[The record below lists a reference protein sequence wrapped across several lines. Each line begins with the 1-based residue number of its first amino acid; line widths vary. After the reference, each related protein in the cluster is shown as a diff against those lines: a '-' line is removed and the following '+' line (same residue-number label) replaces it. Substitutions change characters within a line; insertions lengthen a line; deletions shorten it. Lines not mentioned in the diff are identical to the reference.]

1 MSAKVSAIIISLIL
15 SLLIIFQNTASIT
28 MKFLIFSFSIHLGV
42 LIFIA
47 VLLGCILV
55 FNLFSIRED
64 SYKLL
69 IKSKNRQIANLKK
82 ENSKINVVNF
92 GKDVKTDSENEELY
106 DRFKEAVKTESLSGD
121 NYEDFEKKVDDYF
134 TTNQGDFNYDE
145 FFKTNDESQD
155 VFDDNNIPLSSFDKE
170 SFSLKSSSSDNSSS
184 SDDSNEPWYMKPFF
198 RREKKLEQAT
208 IKVEIEEKPG
218 KKCLDDLIKLDL
230 DDMSKNMG
238 IKKHVKSSIA
248 DTIPALDNVATNN
261 TLIPTQEIVASDSA
275 VTPKEDIKE
284 QSDKTEHTDIQSNVS
299 SDVSKEQ
306 QSLQNTDTVVKE
318 VQETDVSSQK
328 ENQKIEDVKVEN
340 YKKEKEV
347 EDKKESE
354 EKTESAKSKSK
365 KRKVA
370 KSKKD
375 IKKIQIQ
382 SANNK
387 SSEQIIEQ
395 TISTAIP
402 PPEKSN
408 ESLKEQNPINEPL
421 IEEASKVENLKEEN
435 PKKSFFE
442 KMKSFKIFPKG
453 FNWRETFKAD
463 EQDDELQE

>member
-1 MSAKVSAIIISLIL
+1 M
-15 SLLIIFQNTASIT
+15 
-28 MKFLIFSFSIHLGV
+28 
-42 LIFIA
+42 
-47 VLLGCILV
+47 
-55 FNLFSIRED
+55 
-64 SYKLL
+64 
-69 IKSKNRQIANLKK
+69 
-82 ENSKINVVNF
+82 
-92 GKDVKTDSENEELY
+92 
-106 DRFKEAVKTESLSGD
+106 
-121 NYEDFEKKVDDYF
+121 
-134 TTNQGDFNYDE
+134 
-145 FFKTNDESQD
+145 
-155 VFDDNNIPLSSFDKE
+155 
-170 SFSLKSSSSDNSSS
+170 
-184 SDDSNEPWYMKPFF
+184 
-198 RREKKLEQAT
+198 
-208 IKVEIEEKPG
+208 
-218 KKCLDDLIKLDL
+218 
-230 DDMSKNMG
+230 
-238 IKKHVKSSIA
+238 
-248 DTIPALDNVATNN
+248 
-261 TLIPTQEIVASDSA
+261 
-275 VTPKEDIKE
+275 
-284 QSDKTEHTDIQSNVS
+284 
-299 SDVSKEQ
+299 
-306 QSLQNTDTVVKE
+306 
-318 VQETDVSSQK
+318 SSQK

>member
-1 MSAKVSAIIISLIL
+1 MNTKVSAIIISLIL
-15 SLLIIFQNTASIT
+15 SLLIIFQNTATIT
-28 MKFLIFSFSIHLGV
+28 MKFLVFSFSIHLGV

-92 GKDVKTDSENEELY
+92 GKDVKSDSENEELY
-106 DRFKEAVKTESLSGD
+106 DKFKEAVKTESLSGD

-134 TTNQGDFNYDE
+134 TTNQSTFNYDD
-145 FFKTNDESQD
+145 FFKTSDASQGNSNN
-155 VFDDNNIPLSSFDKE
+155 NNIPLSSFDKE
-170 SFSLKSSSSDNSSS
+170 SFSLKSSSSDNTLS

-208 IKVEIEEKPG
+208 VKVEIEEKPG

-238 IKKHVKSSIA
+238 IKPHTKSSIA
-248 DTIPALDNVATNN
+248 DTIPALDNVVSNN
-261 TLIPTQEIVASDSA
+261 TV
-275 VTPKEDIKE
+275 VPKEDIKE
-284 QSDKTEHTDIQSNVS
+284 KSDKIENKDIKSNVS
-299 SDVSKEQ
+299 NEHPNLKNTETLAKE
-306 QSLQNTDTVVKE
+306 SENTGD
-318 VQETDVSSQK
+318 SGQK
-328 ENQKIEDVKVEN
+328 ENQKIEDIK
-340 YKKEKEV
+340 V
-347 EDKKESE
+347 EDKKEEVVVIKVEDKKENE
-354 EKTESAKSKSK
+354 EKTESK
-365 KRKVA
+365 KRKA
-370 KSKKD
+370 KLKLKKKNAKAKKD
-375 IKKIQIQ
+375 IKKLQIK
-382 SANNK
+382 SENNK
-387 SSEQIIEQ
+387 NKQQIIEQ
-395 TISTAIP
+395 PISTAIP

-408 ESLKEQNPINEPL
+408 ESLKEQSPINETL
-421 IEEASKVENLKEEN
+421 IDKALNVENLKEEN

-442 KMKSFKIFPKG
+442 KIKSFKIFPKG

-463 EQDDELQE
+463 EQDEELQE